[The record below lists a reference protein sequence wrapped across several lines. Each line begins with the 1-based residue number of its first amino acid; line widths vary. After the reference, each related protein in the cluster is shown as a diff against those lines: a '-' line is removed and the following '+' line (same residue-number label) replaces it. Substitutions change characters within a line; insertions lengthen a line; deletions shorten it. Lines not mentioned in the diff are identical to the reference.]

1 MQASIQFSAEIFK
14 LLSLDEHGMPSGMSS
29 ELLNASSSWPTC
41 ARTPLGLRRKELK
54 TERSKKDCTLTCNIL
69 LPTIQV

>member
-14 LLSLDEHGMPSGMSS
+14 LLSLDKHGMPSGMSS

-41 ARTPLGLRRKELK
+41 AITPLGLRGKELK
-54 TERSKKDCTLTCNIL
+54 TERSEKDCTLTCNIL